1 MPTLSRLCCLILPI
15 ALIGCDGVYIPQ
27 SLPLR
32 GKPTAGTQQEFD
44 IKIISLNQ
52 NAVLKANE
60 TPYSRPVISGN
71 NLNGPAVTRSEK
83 STVSERWPTV
93 TRPPQYSLGPGD
105 ILSVSW
111 QKPEVTT
118 ETTALTAFKK
128 QTVTIGPD
136 GSITFD

>member
-32 GKPTAGTQQEFD
+32 GKPTAGIQQEFD

-83 STVSERWPTV
+83 STVS
-93 TRPPQYSLGPGD
+93 
-105 ILSVSW
+105 
-111 QKPEVTT
+111 
-118 ETTALTAFKK
+118 
-128 QTVTIGPD
+128 
-136 GSITFD
+136 